1 MKETDA
7 MDRPL
12 EGIRVIELA
21 MWVAG
26 PSTSAVMAD
35 WGADVIKLE
44 DPNGGD
50 PIRGFVTRTM
60 GDPNARI
67 RPPFEL
73 ENRNKRSV
81 AVDLRRADGH
91 AFALKLLERADVFV
105 TSLRLD
111 ALERMKLDYPTV
123 SANNPRLIYASI
135 NGYGHRGPD
144 RNRPAYDYAA
154 SWARSGLM
162 ATIAEPGQSP
172 PAQRPAMIDHAVGLG
187 LAGAISAALLGRERS
202 GRGREVRISLYSM
215 GLWMNASDLTVGLMT
230 GRSPQSESRTERVN
244 PMWSSYRCKDDRWVY
259 FVMIQSDR
267 HWPDFCAALAKPD
280 WRDDSRF
287 KDSAARATN
296 CGSLTA
302 EIDAVVAT
310 RTSDQWAPIFDANNL
325 IWAPVRTDAEVL
337 LDPQAEA
344 IGAFA
349 TVDHPNI
356 PGCRV
361 VNSPVEFTEISGNNP
376 RNHRAAPELGQHT
389 EEVALEAGLSWEEIA
404 RLKETGSLG

>member
-1 MKETDA
+1 

-12 EGIRVIELA
+12 QGIRVVEVA

-26 PSTSAVMAD
+26 PSTTAVLGD

-44 DPNGGD
+44 DPTTGD

-73 ENRNKRSV
+73 DNRNKRSV
-81 AVDLRRADGH
+81 AVDLRTAEGH
-91 AFALKLLERADVFV
+91 AFALKLIERADVFV

-111 ALERMKLDYPTV
+111 A
-123 SANNPRLIYASI
+123 I

-154 SWARSGLM
+154 AWARSGLM
-162 ATIAEPGQSP
+162 ATIAEPGQPP

-187 LAGAISAALLGRERS
+187 LAGAISAALLARERT
-202 GRGREVRISLYSM
+202 GRGREVNISLFSM

-244 PMWSSYRCKDDRWVY
+244 PLWSSYQCADARWIY

-267 HWPDFCAALAKPD
+267 HWPDFCRALGKPE
-280 WRDDSRF
+280 WLDDPRF
-287 KDSAARATN
+287 KDSTTRAQN
-296 CGSLTA
+296 CATLTG
-302 EIDAVVAT
+302 EIDRAVAA
-310 RTSDQWAPIFDANNL
+310 RTSDEWAPVFDRHNL
-325 IWAPVRTDAEVL
+325 VWAPVRTDAEVL
-337 LDPQAEA
+337 DDPQAEA

-349 TVDHPNI
+349 AVDHPNI
-356 PGCRV
+356 SECRV
-361 VNSPVEFTEISGNNP
+361 VNSPVEFGDVDQEP
-376 RNHRAAPELGQHT
+376 HRAAPELGQHT
-389 EEVALEAGLSWEEIA
+389 EEVALEIGLTWDEIA
-404 RLKETGSLG
+404 RLKASGTLG

>member
-1 MKETDA
+1 

-12 EGIRVIELA
+12 QGVRVVEVA

-26 PSTSAVMAD
+26 PSTTAVLGD

-44 DPNGGD
+44 DPVTGD

-73 ENRNKRSV
+73 DNRNKRSV
-81 AVDLRRADGH
+81 AVDLRTVDGH
-91 AFALKLLERADVFV
+91 AFALKLIERADVFV

-111 ALERMKLDYPTV
+111 AIERMKLDYATL
-123 SANNPRLIYASI
+123 SAKNPRLIYASI

-154 SWARSGLM
+154 AWARSGLM

-187 LAGAISAALLGRERS
+187 LAGAISAALLARERT
-202 GRGREVRISLYSM
+202 GRGREVNISLFAM
-215 GLWMNASDLTVGLMT
+215 GLWMNASDLTIGLMT
-230 GRSPQSESRTERVN
+230 GFSPRSESRTQRIN
-244 PMWSSYRCKDDRWVY
+244 PLWSSYRCADQRWIY

-267 HWPDFCAALAKPD
+267 HWPDFCRALDRSD
-280 WRDDSRF
+280 WQHDPLY
-287 KDSAARATN
+287 KDSTARGLH
-296 CGSLTA
+296 CTA
-302 EIDAVVAT
+302 LIEEIDRAVAA
-310 RTSDQWAPIFDANNL
+310 RTSDEWAPIFDRHKL

-337 LDPQAEA
+337 DDPQAEA

-349 TVDHPNI
+349 AVDHPNI

-361 VNSPVEFTEISGNNP
+361 VNSPIEFGDADKQP
-376 RNHRAAPELGQHT
+376 HRAAPELGQHT
-389 EEVALEAGLSWEEIA
+389 EEIALEIGLTWEEIA
-404 RLKETGSLG
+404 RLKASGTLG

>member
-1 MKETDA
+1 
-7 MDRPL
+7 MDLPL
-12 EGIRVIELA
+12 QGVKVVEVA

-26 PSTSAVMAD
+26 PSTTAVLGD

-44 DPNGGD
+44 DPTTGD

-73 ENRNKRSV
+73 DNRNKRSV
-81 AVDLRRADGH
+81 AVDLRTADGL
-91 AFALKLLERADVFV
+91 AFALKLVERADVFV

-111 ALERMKLDYPTV
+111 AIERMKLNYATL
-123 SANNPRLIYASI
+123 SAKNPRLIYASI

-154 SWARSGLM
+154 AWARSGLM

-187 LAGAISAALLGRERS
+187 LAGAISAALLARGRT
-202 GRGREVRISLYSM
+202 GRGREVNISLFSM

-244 PMWSSYRCKDDRWVY
+244 PLWSSYRCAGGRWIY

-267 HWPDFCAALAKPD
+267 HWPDFCRALGQPD
-280 WRDDSRF
+280 WLNDPRF
-287 KDSAARATN
+287 KDSTARAQNCAALTGEIDRTVAAR
-296 CGSLTA
+296 TA
-302 EIDAVVAT
+302 DE
-310 RTSDQWAPIFDANNL
+310 WAPIFDRHNL
-325 IWAPVRTDAEVL
+325 VWAPVRTDAEVL
-337 LDPQAEA
+337 DDPQAAA

-349 TVDHPNI
+349 AVDHPNI
-356 PGCRV
+356 PECRV
-361 VNSPVEFTEISGNNP
+361 VNSPVEFGDAP
-376 RNHRAAPELGQHT
+376 RHPHRAAPELGQHT
-389 EEVALEAGLSWEEIA
+389 EEVALEMGLSWEEIA
-404 RLKETGSLG
+404 RLKSSGTLG

>member
-1 MKETDA
+1 

-12 EGIRVIELA
+12 QGVRVVEVA

-26 PSTSAVMAD
+26 PSTTAVLGD

-44 DPNGGD
+44 DPVTGD

-73 ENRNKRSV
+73 DNRNKRSV
-81 AVDLRRADGH
+81 AVDLRTADGH
-91 AFALKLLERADVFV
+91 AFALKLIERADVFV

-111 ALERMKLDYPTV
+111 AIERMKLDYATL
-123 SANNPRLIYASI
+123 SAKNPRLIYASI

-154 SWARSGLM
+154 AWARSGLM

-187 LAGAISAALLGRERS
+187 LAGAVSAALLARERT
-202 GRGREVRISLYSM
+202 GRGREVNVSLFAM
-215 GLWMNASDLTVGLMT
+215 GLWMNASDLTIGLMT
-230 GRSPQSESRTERVN
+230 GFSPRSESRTQRIN
-244 PMWSSYRCKDDRWVY
+244 PLWSSYRCADQRWIY

-267 HWPDFCAALAKPD
+267 HWPDFCRALDKPD
-280 WRDDSRF
+280 WLSDPRF
-287 KDSAARATN
+287 KDSTARGLNSPALTDEIDRAVAAR
-296 CGSLTA
+296 TA
-302 EIDAVVAT
+302 DE
-310 RTSDQWAPIFDANNL
+310 WAPVFDRHNL

-337 LDPQAEA
+337 DDPQAEA

-349 TVDHPNI
+349 AVDHPNI

-361 VNSPVEFTEISGNNP
+361 VNSPIEFGDADRP
-376 RNHRAAPELGQHT
+376 AHRAAPELGQHT
-389 EEVALEAGLSWEEIA
+389 EEVALEMGLSWEEIA
-404 RLKETGSLG
+404 RLKASGTLG

>member
-1 MKETDA
+1 

-12 EGIRVIELA
+12 KGVRVVEVA

-26 PSTSAVMAD
+26 PSTTTVLGD
-35 WGADVIKLE
+35 WGADIIKLE
-44 DPNGGD
+44 DPATGD

-73 ENRNKRSV
+73 DNRNKRSV
-81 AVDLRRADGH
+81 AVDLRRPDGH
-91 AFALKLLERADVFV
+91 AFALKLIEHADVFV

-111 ALERMKLDYPTV
+111 ALERMKLDYA
-123 SANNPRLIYASI
+123 SLAAKNPRLIYGSI

-172 PAQRPAMIDHAVGLG
+172 PGQRPAMIDHAVGLG
-187 LAGAISAALLGRERS
+187 LAGAISAALLARERS
-202 GRGREVRISLYSM
+202 GRGREVNISLFSM
-215 GLWMNASDLTVGLMT
+215 GLWMNASDLTIGLMT
-230 GRSPQSESRTERVN
+230 GHSPQSESRTERIN
-244 PMWSSYRCKDDRWVY
+244 PMWSSYRCADARWIY
-259 FVMIQSDR
+259 FVMTQSDR
-267 HWPDFCAALAKPD
+267 YWPDFCRALSKPD
-280 WRDDSRF
+280 WQGDPRF
-287 KDSAARATN
+287 KDSVARAQN
-296 CGSLTA
+296 CAALTG
-302 EIDAVVAT
+302 EIDRAIAL
-310 RTSDQWAPIFDANNL
+310 RTCDDWAPIFDRHYL

-337 LDPQAEA
+337 VDPQAEA

-349 TVDHPNI
+349 AVDHPNI

-361 VNSPVEFTEISGNNP
+361 VNSPVEFGGVDP
-376 RNHRAAPELGQHT
+376 VPHRAAPELGQHT
-389 EEVALEAGLSWEEIA
+389 EEVALEMGLTWDQIA
-404 RLKETGSLG
+404 TLKASGTLG

>member
-1 MKETDA
+1 

-12 EGIRVIELA
+12 EGVRVVELA

-26 PSTSAVMAD
+26 PSTTAVLGD

-44 DPNGGD
+44 DPGTGD

-73 ENRNKRSV
+73 DNRNKRSV
-81 AVDLRRADGH
+81 AVDLRRPDGH
-91 AFALKLLERADVFV
+91 AFALKLLEQADVFV

-111 ALERMKLDYPTV
+111 AIERMKLDYATV
-123 SANNPRLIYASI
+123 SAKNPRLIYASI

-154 SWARSGLM
+154 AWARSGLM
-162 ATIAEPGQSP
+162 ATIAEPGQPP

-187 LAGAISAALLGRERS
+187 LAGAISAALLARQRT
-202 GRGREVRISLYSM
+202 GRGREVKISLFSM

-244 PMWSSYRCKDDRWVY
+244 PLWSSYRCADDRWIY

-267 HWPDFCAALAKPD
+267 HWPDFCAALGKPE
-280 WRDDSRF
+280 WLSDSRF
-287 KDSAARATN
+287 KDSVTRAQKCAA
-296 CGSLTA
+296 LTA
-302 EIDAVVAT
+302 EIDRVVA
-310 RTSDQWAPIFDANNL
+310 SKSSHDWAPIFDRHNL

-337 LDPQAEA
+337 EDPQADA

-349 TVDHPNI
+349 KVDHPQI
-356 PGCRV
+356 PGCRI
-361 VNSPVEFTEISGNNP
+361 VNSPIEFGDGNSQP
-376 RNHRAAPELGQHT
+376 HRAAPELGQHT
-389 EEVALEAGLSWEEIA
+389 EEIALEVGLTWDEIA
-404 RLKETGSLG
+404 KLKASGALG

>member
-1 MKETDA
+1 

-12 EGIRVIELA
+12 EGVRVVELA

-26 PSTSAVMAD
+26 PSTAAVLGD

-44 DPNGGD
+44 DPKTGD

-73 ENRNKRSV
+73 DNRNKRSV
-81 AVDLRRADGH
+81 AVDLRRAEGH
-91 AFALKLLERADVFV
+91 AFALKLIERADVFV

-111 ALERMKLDYPTV
+111 AIERMKLDYATV
-123 SANNPRLIYASI
+123 SAKNPRLIYASI

-154 SWARSGLM
+154 AWARSGLM
-162 ATIAEPGQSP
+162 ATIAEPGNPP

-202 GRGREVRISLYSM
+202 GRGREVNISLFSM

-230 GRSPQSESRTERVN
+230 GRSPESESRSQRVN
-244 PMWSSYRCKDDRWVY
+244 PIWSSYRCADGRWVY

-267 HWPDFCAALAKPD
+267 HWPDFCAALGRPD
-280 WRDDSRF
+280 WLNDPRF
-287 KDSAARATN
+287 KDSTVRGQNCAA
-296 CGSLTA
+296 LTA
-302 EIDAVVAT
+302 EIDRVVAT
-310 RTSDQWAPIFDANNL
+310 KSSDEWAPIFDRHNL

-337 LDPQAEA
+337 QDPQADA

-349 TVDHPNI
+349 AVDHPQI

-361 VNSPVEFTEISGNNP
+361 VNSPVEFGDADA
-376 RNHRAAPELGQHT
+376 RAHRAAPELGQHT
-389 EEVALEAGLSWEEIA
+389 EEIALEMGLGWDEIA
-404 RLKETGSLG
+404 RLKDGGVLG

>member
-1 MKETDA
+1 

-12 EGIRVIELA
+12 QGVRVVEVA

-26 PSTSAVMAD
+26 PSTTAVLGD

-44 DPNGGD
+44 DPTTGD

-73 ENRNKRSV
+73 DNRNKRSV
-81 AVDLRRADGH
+81 AVDLRTADGH
-91 AFALKLLERADVFV
+91 AFALRLIEHADVFV

-111 ALERMKLDYPTV
+111 AIERMRLDYATL
-123 SANNPRLIYASI
+123 SAKNPRLIYGSI

-154 SWARSGLM
+154 AWARSGLM

-187 LAGAISAALLGRERS
+187 LAGAISAALLARERT
-202 GRGREVRISLYSM
+202 GRGREVNISLFSM

-230 GRSPQSESRTERVN
+230 GRSPASESRTQRVN
-244 PMWSSYRCKDDRWVY
+244 PLWSSYRCADARWIY

-267 HWPDFCAALAKPD
+267 HWPDFCRALGQPD
-280 WRDDSRF
+280 WQNDPRF
-287 KDSAARATN
+287 KDSTARAQNCAALTGEIDRAVAAR
-296 CGSLTA
+296 TA
-302 EIDAVVAT
+302 DE
-310 RTSDQWAPIFDANNL
+310 WAPIFDRHNL
-325 IWAPVRTDAEVL
+325 VWAPVRTDAEVL
-337 LDPQAEA
+337 DDPQASA
-344 IGAFA
+344 L
-349 TVDHPNI
+349 
-356 PGCRV
+356 
-361 VNSPVEFTEISGNNP
+361 SPPSTIRTFP
-376 RNHRAAPELGQHT
+376 DAA
-389 EEVALEAGLSWEEIA
+389 S
-404 RLKETGSLG
+404 

>member
-1 MKETDA
+1 
-7 MDRPL
+7 MDLPL
-12 EGIRVIELA
+12 QGVKVVEVA

-26 PSTSAVMAD
+26 PSTTAVLGD

-44 DPNGGD
+44 DPTTGD

-73 ENRNKRSV
+73 DNRNKRSV
-81 AVDLRRADGH
+81 AVDLRTADGL
-91 AFALKLLERADVFV
+91 AFALKLVERADVFV

-111 ALERMKLDYPTV
+111 AIERMKLDYATL
-123 SANNPRLIYASI
+123 SARNPRLIYASI

-154 SWARSGLM
+154 AWARSGLM

-187 LAGAISAALLGRERS
+187 LAGAISAALLGRERT
-202 GRGREVRISLYSM
+202 GKGREVNISLFSM

-230 GRSPQSESRTERVN
+230 GRSPHSESRTERVN
-244 PMWSSYRCKDDRWVY
+244 PLWSSYRCADGRWIY

-267 HWPDFCAALAKPD
+267 HWPDFCRALGQPEWLND
-280 WRDDSRF
+280 PRF
-287 KDSAARATN
+287 KDSNARAQNCAALTGEIDRAVAAR
-296 CGSLTA
+296 TA
-302 EIDAVVAT
+302 DE
-310 RTSDQWAPIFDANNL
+310 WAPIFDRNNL
-325 IWAPVRTDAEVL
+325 VWAPVRTDAEVL
-337 LDPQAEA
+337 EDPQAAA

-349 TVDHPNI
+349 GVDHPSI
-356 PGCRV
+356 PECRV
-361 VNSPVEFTEISGNNP
+361 VNSPVEFGDAPSHP
-376 RNHRAAPELGQHT
+376 HRAAPELGQHT
-389 EEVALEAGLSWEEIA
+389 EEVALEIGLSWDEIA
-404 RLKETGSLG
+404 RLKSSGTLG